1 LGTIV
6 IKPLIAE
13 KINGHQITR
22 PENTYSRSFSSDH
35 DHAYIHLHKSEI
47 TGVLQGLGGSAA
59 LMLVT
64 LSTVKSVGICLFFI
78 CLFGAGVILGI
89 VGIACLVGSVIAYT
103 ASNFEKVHKII
114 KALTGS
120 LSIAFGIVIIFYT
133 LI

>member
-1 LGTIV
+1 MFDSAAGILLIILGTIV

-13 KINGHQITR
+13 KINAHQITR
-22 PENTYSRSFSSDH
+22 PENTYSGSFSSDH

-78 CLFGAGVILGI
+78 CLFGPGVILGI
-89 VGIACLVGSVIAYT
+89 VGIACLVGSVI
-103 ASNFEKVHKII
+103 V
-114 KALTGS
+114 
-120 LSIAFGIVIIFYT
+120 
-133 LI
+133 